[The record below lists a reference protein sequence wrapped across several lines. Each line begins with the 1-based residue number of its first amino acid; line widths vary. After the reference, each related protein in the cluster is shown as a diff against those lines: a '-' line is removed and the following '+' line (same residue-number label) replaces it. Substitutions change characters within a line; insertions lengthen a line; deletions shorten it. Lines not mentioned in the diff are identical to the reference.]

1 MDRTTLGRNV
11 VPLEREGLIRIEP
24 DRTDRRSKTV
34 KLTAEGRKR
43 LDGARARWRE
53 AQSGFARA
61 YGGERTLLLR
71 ALLREAAGAELPET

>member
-1 MDRTTLGRNV
+1 

-24 DRTDRRSKTV
+24 GRTDRRSKTV

-43 LDGARARWRE
+43 LDGARERWRE

-61 YGGERTLLLR
+61 YGEERAVLLR
-71 ALLREAAGAELPET
+71 SLLREAAGAELPETSLAN